1 MYIDILKDICR
12 QWRHQTLTVILIS
25 LCFIATS
32 CDRELDELIPQPTE
46 TSTIISGYIKTPEG
60 TPLQGIPVAVDFK
73 ATGIFGTTVI
83 HKAKGVTDKAGY
95 YKIFFEADIEDQ
107 GLRSGYV
114 FSADFSSL
122 SQDDYIITN
131 MLDYGFTAINNEWSG
146 SAIKCDF
153 TIPHKKLVA
162 VTVKNRGI
170 PVVEGKYAVKNMFRY
185 LKVEGYLHDN
195 KNPWND
201 MAIWQTFESV
211 EIPMNGTISVAI
223 PCALNLENAI
233 QLVYDGYESYG
244 YPNEI
249 PASEGRKVEINDKFK
264 DTVELSYITPDP
276 ANRWENEVTP
286 N

>member
-1 MYIDILKDICR
+1 MYIDVLKDICR
-12 QWRHQTLTVILIS
+12 QWRHHTLIVVLIS

-32 CDRELDELIPQPTE
+32 CDRERDELIPLPTE

-73 ATGIFGTTVI
+73 ATGIFGTNVI
-83 HKAKGVTDKAGY
+83 HKAKGVTDKAGS
-95 YKIFFEADIEDQ
+95 YKIFFEADKEDQ
-107 GLRSGYV
+107 RIQSGYV
-114 FSADFSSL
+114 FSVDFSSL
-122 SQDDYIITN
+122 SQDDYIITSK
-131 MLDYGFTAINNEWSG
+131 LEYGFDTFKDKWSG

-162 VTVKNRGI
+162 VTVKNSGI
-170 PVVEGKYAVKNMFRY
+170 PVVEGKYAVKNRFCY

-195 KNPWND
+195 KNLWND

-233 QLVYDGYESYG
+233 QLVYHGYESYG
-244 YPNEI
+244 YPIGI

-264 DTVELSYITPDP
+264 DTIELSYITPDP